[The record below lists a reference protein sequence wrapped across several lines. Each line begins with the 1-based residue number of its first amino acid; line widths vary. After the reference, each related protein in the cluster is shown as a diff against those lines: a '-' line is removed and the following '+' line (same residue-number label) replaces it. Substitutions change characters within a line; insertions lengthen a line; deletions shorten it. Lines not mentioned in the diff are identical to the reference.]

1 MCYFIA
7 EGYHYTR
14 NINKYTFRLFLFA
27 LISHFPYVLVFA
39 QAEGAMGLVPFYSGI
54 LNQTSVMWSLAV
66 GLVMLRVAN
75 SEYKENTKAVL
86 VVLLCLV
93 SLPADWSCIASLCI
107 LAIGTNRGD
116 FKTQMRWMLIYTA
129 MYAVVYIFTID
140 AVYGILQM
148 AVALSIPVLKLY
160 NGQRGK
166 NRSINKAMKWLFYIY
181 YPLHLLIL
189 GLVQRSI

>member
-1 MCYFIA
+1 
-7 EGYHYTR
+7 
-14 NINKYTFRLFLFA
+14 
-27 LISHFPYVLVFA
+27 
-39 QAEGAMGLVPFYSGI
+39 
-54 LNQTSVMWSLAV
+54 
-66 GLVMLRVAN
+66 
-75 SEYKENTKAVL
+75 KENTKAVL